1 MCTFHPNIA
10 VIGGQG
16 SKQNFVRDA
25 VWVLD
30 KGIRNRCIFNDQH
43 LVIYA
48 DYKLL
53 NSDFSIFLGNDWQPV
68 KTSMPD
74 SKIKPESRMGHSVV
88 YDPLLRTIYLYGG
101 SKKLKWFSDVY
112 TLDTDEWEWKV
123 IEVLR

>member
-1 MCTFHPNIA
+1 
-10 VIGGQG
+10 
-16 SKQNFVRDA
+16 
-25 VWVLD
+25 
-30 KGIRNRCIFNDQH
+30 
-43 LVIYA
+43 
-48 DYKLL
+48 
-53 NSDFSIFLGNDWQPV
+53 
-68 KTSMPD
+68 MPD